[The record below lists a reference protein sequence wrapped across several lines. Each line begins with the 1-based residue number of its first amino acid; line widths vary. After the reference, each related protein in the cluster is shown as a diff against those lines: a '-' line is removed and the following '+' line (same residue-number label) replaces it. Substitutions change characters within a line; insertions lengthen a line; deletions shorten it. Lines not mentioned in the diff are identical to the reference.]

1 MNNIDDEIE
10 KLHDEMEREI
20 EEARNHHG
28 SVNMHDIRTE
38 RHGRLL
44 ILLSKKEEE
53 QTKRIIDLTQSLVNL
68 GKSTEKYTIH
78 LITLTKWIVG
88 LTVVVAI
95 IGLLPLV
102 KDYIPRNKNK
112 KPAANK
118 EHQDVFISSSQP
130 QIDTLSGVN
139 PSSAQRKSDI
149 KDKK

>member
-53 QTKRIIDLTQSLVNL
+53 QSKRIIGLTQSLVEL
-68 GKSTEKYTIH
+68 GKNTEKYTIN

-95 IGLLPLV
+95 VGFFPIIEGF
-102 KDYIPRNKNK
+102 IPKNKNE

-118 EHQDVFISSSQP
+118 ERQDVFISSSKP
-130 QIDTLSGVN
+130 QIDTLTGIK
-139 PSSAQRKSDI
+139 PSSTQRKNEI